1 MKSSRLIAVQ
11 RKPTALVAEQVAPA
25 TIGAVIVVNFGSS
38 ALLEQNL
45 ARVEVPEGSFIVVV
59 DCFSDAAERARVAS
73 ACTTHGWQA
82 VLLDANV
89 GFGAGVNAGADA
101 AAQRGATVLVTL
113 NPDAW
118 IAASDLHVLIEAAR
132 ANPRAL
138 VSPHIVTGDGRPWF
152 SGADLYLD
160 DGTTAGRVRR
170 EQFEGRPYREW
181 ATGACFAIS
190 AELWREVGGF
200 DDDYFLY
207 WEDIDLS
214 HRILDAGGSLELL
227 DVQAI
232 HDEGQTHADAAVG
245 RAKSPTYYYY
255 NIRNRLLYAAKHLDD
270 EGLARWMKSAGR
282 VSYEI
287 LLQGGRQQ
295 LLTSTQPWR
304 AYSRGLRDGKR
315 MVRALRPKNSA

>member
-1 MKSSRLIAVQ
+1 MAEPLSTVA
-11 RKPTALVAEQVAPA
+11 AL
-25 TIGAVIVVNFGSS
+25 IVVNFGSS

-45 ARVEVPEGSFIVVV
+45 ARVQVPEGSSVVVV
-59 DCFSDAAERARVAS
+59 DCFSDTAERTRVAKS
-73 ACTTHGWQA
+73 CADHDWVP
-82 VLLDANV
+82 VLLEQNV

-101 AAQRGATVLVTL
+101 AIQCGANVIVTL

-118 IAASDLHVLIEAAR
+118 IDPSDLQTLIDTAR
-132 ANPRAL
+132 AHPRAL
-138 VSPHIVTGDGRPWF
+138 VSPHIVTGAGEPWF
-152 SGADLYLD
+152 SGADLYMD
-160 DGTTAGRVRR
+160 DGSTAGRARR
-170 EQFEGRPYREW
+170 GLHEGRPYREW

-190 AELWREVGGF
+190 TEMWREVGGF

-227 DVQAI
+227 DVQAV
-232 HDEGQTHADAAVG
+232 HDEGQTHADAEAG

-270 EGLARWMKSAGR
+270 EGLARWVKSAGK
-282 VSYEI
+282 VSYRI
-287 LLQGGRQQ
+287 LLQGGRAQ
-295 LLTSTQPWR
+295 LLRSTQPWR

-315 MVRALRPKNSA
+315 MVRALRGARPVR

>member
-1 MKSSRLIAVQ
+1 MVEPHPLQI
-11 RKPTALVAEQVAPA
+11 TA
-25 TIGAVIVVNFGSS
+25 AVIVVNFGSS
-38 ALLEQNL
+38 ALLEQHL

-59 DCFSDAAERARVAS
+59 DCFSDTAERTRVDK
-73 ACTTHGWQA
+73 ACAEHGWQA
-82 VLLDANV
+82 VLLESNV

-101 AAQRGATVLVTL
+101 AFRRDATVLVTL

-118 IAASDLHVLIEAAR
+118 IEASALQALIDEAR
-132 ANPRAL
+132 DKPRAL
-138 VSPHIVTGDGRPWF
+138 VSPHIVSGDGRPWF
-152 SGADLYLD
+152 RGADLYLD
-160 DGTTAGRVRR
+160 DGSTAGRARR
-170 EQFEGRPYREW
+170 GEHVGRPYREW

-190 AELWREVGGF
+190 AEMWREVGGF

-214 HRILDAGGSLELL
+214 HRVLDAGGTLELL

-232 HDEGQTHADAAVG
+232 HDEGQTHEDAAAG

-270 EGLARWMKSAGR
+270 EGLARWLKSAGR
-282 VSYEI
+282 VSYRI

-295 LLTSTQPWR
+295 LLTSLQPWR
-304 AYSRGLRDGKR
+304 AYSRGLRDGRR
-315 MVRALRPKNSA
+315 MARELRAG

>member
-1 MKSSRLIAVQ
+1 MQ

-25 TIGAVIVVNFGSS
+25 TVGAVIIVNFGSS

-214 HRILDAGGSLELL
+214 RRILDAGGSLELL

-315 MVRALRPKNSA
+315 MVRALRPR